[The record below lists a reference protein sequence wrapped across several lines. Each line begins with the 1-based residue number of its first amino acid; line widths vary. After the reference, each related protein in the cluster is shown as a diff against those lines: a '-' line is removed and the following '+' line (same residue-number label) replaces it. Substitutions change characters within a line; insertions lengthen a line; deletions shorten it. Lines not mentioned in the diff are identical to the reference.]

1 MGRKNSVFSH
11 RRLFESSCY
20 KTIDNMPPNS
30 TSQEPLA
37 SSAPKFK
44 KNSEDAFEPSKKI
57 TERGSISNRFLLK
70 GGHSKVIDSMLS
82 DVTSQESASK
92 DKKRPRD
99 ASETRKKRK
108 DKGYYPMM
116 VVLCLLV
123 TCTQNNCPKKILQKR
138 TRPSPKIQIR
148 LFKHVLNRLR
158 MHYIQEKKEKEKD
171 NVTLLIAVKYQ
182 AVRRENTR
190 MVSCREYYCYKFQ
203 IRSHIQSILFYS
215 RRLLQQY
222 AVDMYI
228 KLETTRLDYC
238 RNNQS
243 ELRSEYY
250 QGIVDSINC
259 GETRGHEIG
268 KRIVLPASFI
278 GGPRDMRKRYL
289 DVMALVRRFGKPD
302 LFITMT
308 CNPEWKEIK
317 ENLIGSQQPQDR
329 PDLTAR
335 VFRSK
340 FQDLKKEVIHNAS
353 FRKVSAYAYVVE
365 FQKKG
370 LPHIHMLIILKQEY
384 KINSADQFDDYVSA
398 ELPQKE
404 NNPRLFNLVVK
415 HMMHGPCGYLNKTN
429 SCMINGQCKSHYP
442 WNFCERTVQGEDG
455 YPIYR
460 RRNDGQTADVRRAKL
475 TNQWVVPYNPYL
487 LMRYDCHI
495 NVEVCSGLTVV
506 KYLYKYIY
514 KGHDKVAVHI
524 ASGNELT
531 L

>member
-1 MGRKNSVFSH
+1 MHDFPSIEDVTLQICKNAGVDQRNYNNPTADQVAAIWIEGNNSNTPYDRNIMLHGSDGKKHIIKHYFGCYDPLQYPL
-11 RRLFESSCY
+11 LFPSGENGWHQN
-20 KTIDNMPPNS
+20 I
-30 TSQEPLA
+30 
-37 SSAPKFK
+37 PKFK
-44 KNSEDAFEPSKKI
+44 DARIVLE
-57 TERGSISNRFLLK
+57 
-70 GGHSKVIDSMLS
+70 
-82 DVTSQESASK
+82 SQHTTVNQTDFSSVES
-92 DKKRPRD
+92 
-99 ASETRKKRK
+99 
-108 DKGYYPMM
+108 
-116 VVLCLLV
+116 
-123 TCTQNNCPKKILQKR
+123 ILQSEQR
-138 TRPSPKIQIR
+138 
-148 LFKHVLNRLR
+148 
-158 MHYIQEKKEKEKD
+158 
-171 NVTLLIAVKYQ
+171 

>member
-1 MGRKNSVFSH
+1 MAIFDNADVCENTIKLLMDVMKKNPYDELL
-11 RRLFESSCY
+11 RRMHDFPSIEDVTLQICKNAGVDQRNYNNPTADQVAVIWIEGNNSNIPYDRNIMLHGSDGKKHIIKHYFGCYDPLQYPLLFPSGENGWHQN
-20 KTIDNMPPNS
+20 I
-30 TSQEPLA
+30 
-37 SSAPKFK
+37 PKFK
-44 KNSEDAFEPSKKI
+44 DARIVLE
-57 TERGSISNRFLLK
+57 
-70 GGHSKVIDSMLS
+70 
-82 DVTSQESASK
+82 SQHTIVNQTDFSSVES
-92 DKKRPRD
+92 
-99 ASETRKKRK
+99 
-108 DKGYYPMM
+108 
-116 VVLCLLV
+116 
-123 TCTQNNCPKKILQKR
+123 ILQSEQR
-138 TRPSPKIQIR
+138 
-148 LFKHVLNRLR
+148 
-158 MHYIQEKKEKEKD
+158 
-171 NVTLLIAVKYQ
+171 
-182 AVRRENTR
+182 
-190 MVSCREYYCYKFQ
+190 
-203 IRSHIQSILFYS
+203 
-215 RRLLQQY
+215 
-222 AVDMYI
+222 VDMYI

-238 RNNQS
+238 RNNQA

-250 QGIVDSINC
+250 QGIVDNINC
-259 GETRGHEIG
+259 GKTRGHEIG

-278 GGPRDMRKRYL
+278 EGPRDMRKRYL

-317 ENLIGSQQPQDR
+317 ENLIRSQQPQDR

-340 FQDLKKEVIHNAS
+340 FQDLKKEVIHKAA
-353 FRKVSAYAYVVE
+353 FGKVSAYAYVVE
-365 FQKKG
+365 FQKRG

-404 NNPRLFNLVVK
+404 NNSRLFNLVVK
-415 HMMHGPCGYLNKTN
+415 HMMHRPCGYLNKTN

-442 WNFCERTVQGEDG
+442 RNFCERTVQGEDG

-495 NVEVCSGLTVV
+495 NVKVCSGLTAVN
-506 KYLYKYIY
+506 YLYKYIY

-524 ASGNELT
+524 ASGNEVDT
-531 L
+531 IDEIKKFPRCKMVIRTGSFVANF